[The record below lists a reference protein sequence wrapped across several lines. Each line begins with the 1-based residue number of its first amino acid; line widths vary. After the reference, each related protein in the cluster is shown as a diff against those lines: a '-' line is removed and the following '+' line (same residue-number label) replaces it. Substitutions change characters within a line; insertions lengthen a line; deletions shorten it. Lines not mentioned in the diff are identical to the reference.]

1 MADSRV
7 RHLAKTVTWRVVGT
21 IDTMILAWIISGSPL
36 TGLKIGAAEVVT
48 KMILYYLH
56 ERVWYKINFGLDRR
70 KERRNRLKR
79 AESVSENIIHQNF
92 KVDRTKRQNLLNQK
106 PLLVWF
112 TGLSGSGKSTLSN
125 LLEVELH
132 ESGYK
137 TYALDGDNIRQG
149 LCNDLA
155 FTEEDRVENIRRIG
169 EVARLFLDSG
179 VIVLSSFVSPFEKD
193 REAVRKLVGSE
204 NFVEVFV
211 DCPLEVCEARDVKGL
226 YKKAREGK
234 IKNFT
239 GISSP
244 FEVPEKP
251 DVVIKSAEEDP
262 KDSLQKLLNI
272 VEPKVSSR
280 ENVEV

>member
-7 RHLAKTVTWRVVGT
+7 RHLAKTVTWRIVGT
-21 IDTMILAWIISGSPL
+21 IDTMILAWIISGSPI

-48 KMILYYLH
+48 KMVLYYLH
-56 ERVWYKINFGLDRR
+56 ERVWYKVNFGLDRR

-79 AESVSENIIHQNF
+79 AESVSENIIRQNF
-92 KVDRTKRQNLLNQK
+92 KVDRTKRQNLLNQR

-179 VIVLSSFVSPFEKD
+179 VIVLNSFVSPFEKD
-193 REAVRKLVGSE
+193 REAVRNLVGSD
-204 NFVEVFV
+204 NFIEVFV

-234 IKNFT
+234 IRNFT
-239 GISSP
+239 GITSP
-244 FEVPEKP
+244 FEVPQKP
-251 DVVIKSAEEDP
+251 DVIIKSAEEDP
-262 KDSLQKLLNI
+262 KDSLHKLLSI
-272 VEPKVSSR
+272 VEPKISIR
-280 ENVEV
+280 QNV